1 MLTKIAL
8 IALFGTTV
16 LAQRGGWQMG
26 QGAGPQDGQN
36 GMGGWNNN
44 QNGGG
49 RPPFGGSNSGPGFGN
64 GNGNGNSGPG
74 FPGSGNGNGN
84 FGPGFGRTSLSTAP
98 MRRTL

>member
-64 GNGNGNSGPG
+64 GNGNGN
-74 FPGSGNGNGN
+74 GN
-84 FGPGFGRTSLSTAP
+84 FGPGFGRTSLSIAP
-98 MRRTL
+98 MGTL